1 MPKEYPRSARV
12 GERIRRDLAEIIR
25 NDLDNPRMALV
36 SITDV
41 EVSRDLGHAR
51 VFVSCLGKTES
62 EREAVVTELNRA
74 SGFLRHELAR
84 GLRMRGVPKL
94 SFRYDSS
101 LGEGSRLSQ
110 LISGAVAEDEARH
123 SPESDCETPEDPVN

>member
-1 MPKEYPRSARV
+1 MPKEYPRSVRV
-12 GERIRRDLAEIIR
+12 GERIRRDLAGIIR
-25 NDLDNPRMALV
+25 DSLDNPRMTLV

-51 VFVSCLGKTES
+51 VFVSMLSDSEA
-62 EREAVVTELNRA
+62 ERESVLAELNHA

-84 GLRMRGVPKL
+84 DLRMRGVPKL

-101 LGEGSRLSQ
+101 INDGSRLSK
-110 LISGAVAEDEARH
+110 LITDAVADDESRHRNGDGATPKEDV
-123 SPESDCETPEDPVN
+123 D